1 MSGIVEPLLMLCG
14 IVLILHLYARQIS
27 AKLVKRNPAER
38 TAFRKRFVSTGV
50 SLAVACFSVGL
61 LYQQHVVSL
70 LVAGILYIPLIALFA
85 VFMSRLQ
92 PLLRAHKED
101 L

>member
-1 MSGIVEPLLMLCG
+1 MSRVLEPVLMFCG
-14 IVLILHLYARQIS
+14 IVLILQLYARQIS
-27 AKLVKRNPAER
+27 AKLVKKSLAER
-38 TAFRKRFVSTGV
+38 AAFRKRFFSIGV

-61 LYQQHVVSL
+61 LYQEHVVSL
-70 LVAGILYIPLIALFA
+70 LLAGILYIPLIALFA